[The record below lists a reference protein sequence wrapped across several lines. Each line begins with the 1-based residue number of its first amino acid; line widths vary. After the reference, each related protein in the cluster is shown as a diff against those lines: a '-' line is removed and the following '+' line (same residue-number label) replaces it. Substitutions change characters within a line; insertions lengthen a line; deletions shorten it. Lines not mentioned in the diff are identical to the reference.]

1 MNKILAL
8 LVIVFAVLGF
18 AAAESLYDRVP
29 AGCKSWH
36 QVASGYT
43 CDSMARGCGI
53 SLSAFQALNNY
64 PPCGNLEI
72 GQYYCCQY

>member
-8 LVIVFAVLGF
+8 LVIVFAVLGY
-18 AAAESLYDRVP
+18 ATAYDQVP
-29 AGCKSWH
+29 AGCKVWY

-43 CDSMARGCGI
+43 CDSMARGCGL
-53 SLSAFQALNNY
+53 SLSAFQSLNNY